1 MRARMSDPDKRER
14 WLSYMET
21 HYTAT
26 VEETGVTPEDW
37 VLNMAWGEARS
48 ILADVER
55 MPAPE
60 DGGSAVYL
68 PHAIYCD
75 IARAR
80 DAACFV
86 DERTILAE
94 SLRSFVEGN

>member
-37 VLNMAWGEARS
+37 VLNMALAEARS
-48 ILADVER
+48 ILADVETTH
-55 MPAPE
+55 PE
-60 DGGSAVYL
+60 HWTLYDSRGRHEGFNS
-68 PHAIYCD
+68 AIY
-75 IARAR
+75 A
-80 DAACFV
+80 
-86 DERTILAE
+86 ERLALAE

>member
-37 VLNMAWGEARS
+37 VLNTAWGEARS
-48 ILADVER
+48 ILADVE
-55 MPAPE
+55 PSIDYATFY
-60 DGGSAVYL
+60 V
-68 PHAIYCD
+68 
-75 IARAR
+75 
-80 DAACFV
+80 AAGCGCYVADF
-86 DERTILAE
+86 EMQGALAE
-94 SLRSFVEGN
+94 SLRSFVKGN

>member
-37 VLNMAWGEARS
+37 VLNMACGEARS
-48 ILADVER
+48 ILADVEDR
-55 MPAPE
+55 AMGMAGHRPTRGDMGAAGCALR
-60 DGGSAVYL
+60 DCLAVFIGQTF
-68 PHAIYCD
+68 PGEVC
-75 IARAR
+75 
-80 DAACFV
+80 
-86 DERTILAE
+86 
-94 SLRSFVEGN
+94 